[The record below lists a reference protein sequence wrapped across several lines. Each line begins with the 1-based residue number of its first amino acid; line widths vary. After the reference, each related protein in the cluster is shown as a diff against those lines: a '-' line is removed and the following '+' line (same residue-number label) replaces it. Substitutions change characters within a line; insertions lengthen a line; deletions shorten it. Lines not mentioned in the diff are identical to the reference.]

1 MANEENKSK
10 YLEDLTRYS
19 YANVAGRLLSNKEDA
34 PFAVGALEK
43 LVSSFGV
50 DKDILEGLKAGT
62 FASEK
67 GIQTAIQ
74 IYNGKY
80 QKTLGTLSIPEF
92 YSVRYGTLKSILGDE
107 EASKAKSVFEK
118 YKDQT
123 IGGIMKKFRQANTK
137 LEDDT
142 GLFDDKAKEEAE
154 KTLKK
159 LAPIYNLITLLE
171 KRNYEELRNGAMKDT
186 YKQMINESLKEA

>member
-1 MANEENKSK
+1 MANEETKPK
-10 YLEDLTRYS
+10 YLEDLTRYN
-19 YANVAGRLLSNKEDA
+19 YANVAHRLLSNKEDA
-34 PFAVGALEK
+34 PFARGALEK
-43 LVSSFGV
+43 LVGGFGV

-62 FASEK
+62 FASKE

-74 IYNGKY
+74 IYAGKY
-80 QKTLGTLSIPEF
+80 EKALGSLSIPEF
-92 YSVRYGTLKSILGDE
+92 YDVRYGSLKSILGDE
-107 EASKAKSVFEK
+107 DANKAKAVFEK

-123 IGGIMKKFRQANTK
+123 VGSITKKFRQANAK

-142 GLFDDKAKEEAE
+142 ELFDEKAKEEAE
-154 KTLKK
+154 KTMKK
-159 LAPIYNLITLLE
+159 LAPIYQLIQLLE